1 MTASSRKTGKEKSK
15 LKQSVKTSRA
25 GTQAR
30 RKGGVV
36 IITDEVEGV
45 PTETESRSTVTTA
58 SPPLDVSLVRFKPE
72 AVGKWY
78 GVYPA
83 LVTDIKDPYRQGRV
97 KIVLPG
103 MAGQSFNEDPKRG
116 GYWARLATLMAGNDR
131 GSWFIP
137 DVDDEVLVAFEG
149 GDPSHPYVIGALW
162 NGQDRP
168 PESMDGSGNNYHKIL
183 QSRNGVKITFDDTD
197 GMENLK
203 LETPAGQIITLKD
216 GSSTIKIEDSNGNSI
231 KFDSLGIIMNVSDK
245 LTISAQH
252 VEISAGGVNV
262 HTARAEFS
270 GEVKCKKLV
279 TDSVVSSS
287 YTPGAGNIY

>member
-1 MTASSRKTGKEKSK
+1 MSTSSKKTGKEKSE
-15 LKQSVKTSRA
+15 LKQSVKTTRVS
-25 GTQAR
+25 TQAMV
-30 RKGGVV
+30 KGGVV
-36 IITDEVEGV
+36 IKDGMEGV
-45 PTETESRSTVTTA
+45 PAETGNGSTPTTA
-58 SPPLDVSLVRFKPE
+58 SSPVVASLVHFKPE
-72 AVGKWY
+72 TAGKWY

-83 LVTDIKDPYRQGRV
+83 LVTDIKDPDAQGRV

-116 GYWARLATLMAGNDR
+116 GYWARLATLMAGNNR

-137 DVDDEVLVAFEG
+137 EVDDEVLVAFEG

-162 NGQDRP
+162 NGRDSP
-168 PESMDGSGNNYHKIL
+168 PESMDGQGNNYHKIL

-197 GMENLK
+197 GMETLK

-216 GSSTIKIEDSNGNSI
+216 GSSSIKIEDSNGNSI
-231 KFDSLGIIMNVSDK
+231 KFDSHGIFLNVSDK

-252 VEISAGGVNV
+252 VEISAGGFNV
-262 HTARAEFS
+262 HAARAEFS

-279 TDSVVSSS
+279 TDSVVSSTYS
-287 YTPGAGNIY
+287 PGAGNVW